1 MRSRHLCVAGVAAS
15 ILIGCGGGG
24 DDTPVVAA
32 PVAPAAITCSTSAA
46 QLTKTTLKVAGVDR
60 EYYDSAPVNYAALRE
75 NDARGITVLVNFHDA
90 GQSGQDGA
98 ASTCWHEVG
107 AEKGFVTVFP
117 SALSGNWNSKS
128 AATAA
133 DEVAFL
139 KGMLPAIK
147 AKYSLAT
154 NAMVYY
160 TGIGQGARMAHAMAM
175 QAPQFLGGV
184 AGAGGTAEAEV
195 FALPATQLPTTTI
208 AAWIIKRSATD
219 IDPTEAQQVAYW
231 NKQNAVYT
239 PATGQSEKSFTS
251 QVFSSPDQP
260 AQRVKVSTMNLS
272 GYAGKAL
279 SEEIWDGMFA
289 KTVRFFDDDRKNGTV
304 VPNLSIA
311 DMKLIESSKEFV
323 AGSPRRWLTYVPSN
337 YAALVASGAKLPLV
351 LSLHGRNGS
360 ARWQAIT
367 SQWHTVAEQR
377 GFIVVYPQGTG
388 ATWSGSI
395 GNDNPDVA
403 FMLSLIAE
411 LKAQY
416 AVDPT
421 RIYMNGASMG
431 SFMTNRMAV
440 QYPLLFAAI
449 APCYSGHLSPA
460 NYANT
465 AIVRTDVPMPA
476 WLCRGQDE
484 VPSDFPGG
492 AAGEAAA
499 QVFWRDT
506 VNKSTGLPTLQLD
519 GRKVTQIW
527 NSGVAEYRWQV
538 TEYQPHFWHE
548 GQALKIW
555 DEMFSKYQRAA
566 NGQLVKLP

>member
-1 MRSRHLCVAGVAAS
+1 LVAA
-15 ILIGCGGGG
+15 LATATLLGCGGGG
-24 DDTPVVAA
+24 DDTPVAA
-32 PVAPAAITCSTSAA
+32 APAAITCQTSADL
-46 QLTKTTLKVAGVDR
+46 LTKTTVSVAGVDR
-60 EYYDSAPVNYAALRE
+60 EYYDSAPSNYAALRE

-90 GQSGQDGA
+90 SQTGQSGA
-98 ASTCWHEVG
+98 ASTCWNEIG
-107 AEKGFVTVFP
+107 ADKGFVTVFP
-117 SALSGNWNSKS
+117 SALSGGWNSKS
-128 AATAA
+128 ATTAA

-139 KGMLPAIK
+139 KAMLSAVK

-160 TGIGQGARMAHAMAM
+160 TGVGQGARMAHSMAM

-184 AGAGGTAEAEV
+184 AGVGGTAEAEV
-195 FALPATQLPTTTI
+195 FALPTPQLPTTTI
-208 AAWIIKRSATD
+208 AAWIIKRAAAD
-219 IDPTEAQQVAYW
+219 VDPTEAQQVSYW

-239 PATGQSEKSFTS
+239 PATAQSDSSFTS
-251 QVFSSPDQP
+251 QVFASPDQP

-289 KTVRFFDDDRKNGTV
+289 KTVRFFDDDRQNGTV
-304 VPNLSIA
+304 VANLSIA
-311 DMKLIESSKEFV
+311 DMKLIESTKEFV
-323 AGSPRRWLTYVPSN
+323 AGSPRRWLTYLPTN
-337 YAALVASGAKLPLV
+337 YAALVASGAKIPLV

-367 SQWHTVAEQR
+367 SQWHSVAEQK

-411 LKAQY
+411 LQVRY

-431 SFMTNRMAV
+431 SLMTNRMAV

-449 APCYSGHLSPA
+449 APCYSGHLSAA

-465 AIVRTDVPMPA
+465 AIVRTDVPMPT

-499 QVFWRDT
+499 QVFWRET
-506 VNKSTGLPTLQLD
+506 VNKNTGLPTLQLD

-538 TEYQPHFWHE
+538 TEYQPHFWHQ
-548 GQALKIW
+548 GQAAKIW
-555 DEMFSKYQRAA
+555 GEMFSKYQRAP